1 MHTRSLGLLIL
12 VLGALALAACG
23 ATATTP
29 TAPTAPTIAAVAA
42 GGAKTFGQMSV
53 SDLKAK
59 LDAGESLFLLDVRT
73 PEEFSQDG
81 HVAAATLIPL
91 NELDTRLSELP
102 SDKPIA
108 CICRSGNRS
117 TTACTD
123 LAARGYN
130 VTNVTGGMHAWGA
143 AGFPIAR
150 P

>member
-1 MHTRSLGLLIL
+1 MRIRSLGLLIL
-12 VLGALALAACG
+12 VFGALALAACG

-29 TAPTAPTIAAVAA
+29 TVSAIPTTAAVS
-42 GGAKTFGQMSV
+42 GTKTVGQMSV
-53 SDLKAK
+53 TDLKAK
-59 LDAGESLFLLDVRT
+59 LDAGTSLFLLDVRT

-130 VTNVTGGMHAWGA
+130 VTNVTGGMNAWGA

>member
-1 MHTRSLGLLIL
+1 MRIRSLGLLIL
-12 VLGALALAACG
+12 VFGALALAACG

-29 TAPTAPTIAAVAA
+29 TAPAIPTTAAVS
-42 GGAKTFGQMSV
+42 GAKTVGQMSV
-53 SDLKAK
+53 TDLKAK
-59 LDAGESLFLLDVRT
+59 LDAGTSLFLLDVRT

-130 VTNVTGGMHAWGA
+130 VTNVTGGMNAWGA